1 MAGEYL
7 SLKEP
12 CTSQIVV
19 KRSKFICQ
27 LQPVT
32 TPAEA
37 EAFLESVRKTH
48 YDATHNCSAVVIGP
62 DGEFVKASDDG
73 EPQGT
78 AGLPMLE
85 VLRRSGVRNLIA
97 VVTRY
102 FGGTLLGAPGLVR
115 AYSGSVSGTLA
126 NAHIV
131 KNVPGVIYTFHVSYP
146 DYGKLQSIA
155 SGFGAGVD
163 GEFGEDVHC
172 RVTLRADRADAFA
185 ERMNQALL
193 GKLQIDGREEC
204 LLEEP
209 AESNTDNLNG
219 E

>member
-12 CTSQIVV
+12 ASAQSVV

-27 LQPVT
+27 LMPVQ
-32 TPAEA
+32 TPEEA
-37 EAFLESVRKTH
+37 EDFLASVRKEH
-48 YDATHNCSAVVIGP
+48 YDATHNCSAAVIGP
-62 DGEFVKASDDG
+62 DAEYVKASDDG

-78 AGLPMLE
+78 AGIPMLD
-85 VLRRSGVRNLIA
+85 VLRKSQVRNVIA

-102 FGGTLLGAPGLVR
+102 FGGTLLGAGGLVR

-126 NAHIV
+126 NAAVV
-131 KNVPGVIYTFHVSYP
+131 KNVPGVMYTFHVPYQ

-155 SGFGAGVD
+155 AGFGAAVD
-163 GEFGEDVHC
+163 GTFTEDV
-172 RVTLRADRADAFA
+172 RVTVTLRKDQASAFT

-193 GKLQIDGREEC
+193 GKLRIDRMDEC
-204 LLEEP
+204 VLEEP
-209 AESNTDNLNG
+209 AAVRASADE
-219 E
+219 